1 MPGYQMV
8 SWFWMSV
15 LRVML
20 NTALSAMPSS
30 SAISALFLPSFLWP
44 IAASRVILPAW
55 TCFWVMVSSSLLA
68 MASMAALCSRSRI
81 VCLLSWG
88 FSLLLLAAN
97 MEPHRHLKGCLIDV
111 VGQLDLEL
119 HGATD
124 LDRNL
129 TDHVLLAASSREEDV
144 GLGGEALEALVPP
157 GPIDRELGGCREIGL
172 EEHVPNFVT
181 LHGAS
186 LVLAVGV
193 NVDAEVGA
201 GGVERLDAL
210 LD

>member
-1 MPGYQMV
+1 MPGDQIV
-8 SWFWMSV
+8 SWVWMSV
-15 LRVML
+15 LRGML

-97 MEPHRHLKGCLIDV
+97 MEPHRHLKGCRHVEVLV
-111 VGQLDLEL
+111 LLVEFNLEL
-119 HGATD
+119 HGAAD
-124 LDRNL
+124 LHRDL
-129 TDHVLLAASSREEDV
+129 ADLQLGASTLLEDV
-144 GLGGEALEALVPP
+144 DVRLEL
-157 GPIDRELGGCREIGL
+157 
-172 EEHVPNFVT
+172 
-181 LHGAS
+181 
-186 LVLAVGV
+186 
-193 NVDAEVGA
+193 
-201 GGVERLDAL
+201 
-210 LD
+210 